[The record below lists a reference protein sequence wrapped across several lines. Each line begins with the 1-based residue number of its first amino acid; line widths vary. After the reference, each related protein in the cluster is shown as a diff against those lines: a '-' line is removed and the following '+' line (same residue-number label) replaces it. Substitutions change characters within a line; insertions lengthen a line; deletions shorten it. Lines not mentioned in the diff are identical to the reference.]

1 MNLNK
6 SREFFDPELLDAPIH
21 IIGCGAVGSTIAE
34 NLARLGIKELNIWD
48 FDNVEEHN
56 IANQIFFQHQVNKPK
71 TEAVESICKLIN
83 PEISIIKHERYTDE
97 SLSGYVFICPDSIK
111 VRRQIL
117 EANFG
122 NSNILGVFDGR
133 MRLTDAQHYAS
144 AWTTLDK
151 RKALLDTMNF
161 TDEEAA
167 ADTPISACGTSLSV
181 CFTVRCLVSLMVANF
196 INFVLGNP
204 IQKLITID
212 LKTFAIDSFADKD

>member
-48 FDNVEEHN
+48 FDDVEEHN
-56 IANQIFFQHQVNKPK
+56 IANQMFFQHQVNKPK

-111 VRRQIL
+111 VRRRIL

-122 NSNILGVFDGR
+122 NSNILGVFGR
-133 MRLTDAQHYAS
+133 VLLQIRNLISSNMSLTTTADFRETRRLSSQNPKKLLSTWKKNLKAS
-144 AWTTLDK
+144 MET
-151 RKALLDTMNF
+151 
-161 TDEEAA
+161 
-167 ADTPISACGTSLSV
+167 G
-181 CFTVRCLVSLMVANF
+181 
-196 INFVLGNP
+196 
-204 IQKLITID
+204 
-212 LKTFAIDSFADKD
+212 